1 MNEDSPFDGG
11 NKENNDLTSNYLK
24 SNNHSIFKKNE
35 EDINNLD
42 PDDEA
47 NGKKYQYLLQSI
59 QNMYDTLPPGWI
71 KNDRV
76 GSKSNEAPFLHE
88 DGRISWK
95 HPNSDEINALIQAAK
110 VIEAEERGSVVNS
123 SLHKEGDTKKE
134 KIDKHLLKKYRL
146 MVERGVP
153 IGAVKQNA
161 KVIDGIEFDDLDLLE
176 NKDNQEN
183 KTNYLEADASGL
195 HEDKTGKTEEKNFS
209 STENNK
215 NIDDSQTLYK
225 YFKPLNDGTLVELIV
240 STSSHCEK
248 ETFLVRL
255 VQKMILTV
263 NKSRGGYTRTSAR
276 TESTITALTHDLY
289 NALGALRGVRF
300 SRELYNSTCGNCSTI
315 SVSERKSKRK
325 PFLELLSS
333 LGFALP
339 ASDHEKVEVE
349 GLDELINF
357 IEEQHHKELAMI
369 KETINLGMYDFDCL
383 SDIYLPGSRVV
394 AKNVFASGVDMI
406 CEVSWNRFE
415 QGKTLFGL
423 TRSFKV
429 CFQFIVA
436 VGEHFTMC
444 EYVEA
449 IENFDGRRHI
459 HSLNFVP
466 LHAYESGSLRSMLAT
481 FRSRGE
487 MYARCAIGSNFMSY
501 DKGSFFAKGG
511 KSSSGEDRTAALHLS
526 GRVMV
531 DTEGSYE
538 NGHSISIGNDMI
550 ITDIK
555 QKYKEYMLFM
565 RSQKKKAKHNM
576 EYSNVINDD
585 TNNLILFDKIPW
597 DYLEM
602 TWPAL
607 VGFSFTS
614 RCWGEILVDGLSE
627 VQFNELAFD
636 NLVLSQ
642 SRKRMVK
649 ALVRHSN
656 SRFNDIIS
664 GKGEGSVFLL
674 YGPPGC
680 GECSVV
686 TFIKRLC
693 ICSNSHSH
701 YHRFRKQ

>member
-1 MNEDSPFDGG
+1 MDEYSPHGD
-11 NKENNDLTSNYLK
+11 NKENNDLGSNNPK
-24 SNNHSIFKKNE
+24 SNNEWDRVMKISISKSE
-35 EDINNLD
+35 EDINKLD
-42 PDDEA
+42 PDEETD
-47 NGKKYQYLLQSI
+47 NMTYQVLLQKI
-59 QNMYDTLPPGWI
+59 QHMYDTLPSGWI
-71 KNDRV
+71 KNDKV

-95 HPNSDEINALIQAAK
+95 HPNSDEINALIYAAK
-110 VIEAEERGSVVNS
+110 AIEEEEIGLVNN
-123 SLHKEGDTKKE
+123 SLHESLHEEKETKKDM
-134 KIDKHLLKKYRL
+134 IDKRLLKKYRL
-146 MVERGVP
+146 MVKRGVP
-153 IGAVKQNA
+153 VGAVKQNA
-161 KVIDGIEFDDLDLLE
+161 KVIDGIELDDSDLLD
-176 NKDNQEN
+176 NKNNQEN
-183 KTNYLEADASGL
+183 ETKLEADASGS
-195 HEDKTGKTEEKNFS
+195 HEDNATINEEKNSFM
-209 STENNK
+209 ENNK
-215 NIDDSQTLYK
+215 TMNSSQNLYK
-225 YFKPLNDGTLVELIV
+225 YFKPLNDGALVELMV
-240 STSSHCEK
+240 STSGDCEK
-248 ETFLVRL
+248 ETFLARV
-255 VQKMILTV
+255 VQKLVLTV
-263 NKSRGGYTRTSAR
+263 NKSRGGYTRTSTQ
-276 TESTITALTHDLY
+276 TESTITASTHDLY

-300 SRELYNSTCGNCSTI
+300 SRELYNSTCGNCSTL

-325 PFLELLSS
+325 PFLELSSS
-333 LGFALP
+333 LGFAVP
-339 ASDHEKVEVE
+339 ASEHEQVEVK
-349 GLDELINF
+349 GLNELINF
-357 IEEQHHKELAMI
+357 IEAQYHKKLAMI
-369 KETINLGMYDFDCL
+369 KDKINVGMYDFDCL
-383 SDIYLPGSRVV
+383 SDIYLPGSRVI

-415 QGKTLFGL
+415 EGKTLFGL

-444 EYVEA
+444 EYVES
-449 IENFDGRRHI
+449 IENFDGRKHI
-459 HSLNFVP
+459 QSLNFVP
-466 LHAYESGSLRSMLAT
+466 LQTYESGSLESILAG

-511 KSSSGEDRTAALHLS
+511 KSSSGGDLTAALRLS

-531 DTEGSYE
+531 DTQGSYD
-538 NGHSISIGNDMI
+538 NGYSISIGNDSI

-555 QKYKEYMLFM
+555 QKYKEYMLLM

-576 EYSNVINDD
+576 EYSNVMNDD
-585 TNNLILFDKIPW
+585 TNNMVLFDKIPS

-636 NLVLSQ
+636 NLVLPQ

-649 ALVRHSN
+649 ALVRHSK
-656 SRFNDIIS
+656 SGFNDIIS

-686 TFIKRLC
+686 LF
-693 ICSNSHSH
+693 
-701 YHRFRKQ
+701 YF

>member
-1 MNEDSPFDGG
+1 MNEDNPFDTG
-11 NKENNDLTSNYLK
+11 NKENHDLTSNYSK
-24 SNNHSIFKKNE
+24 SHNQGDTVMNDSINQNE
-35 EDINNLD
+35 EDISTLD

-47 NGKKYQYLLQSI
+47 NNGEKYQYLLQNI
-59 QNMYDTLPPGWI
+59 RNMYDTLPAGWI

-110 VIEAEERGSVVNS
+110 MIEEEERGLVKS
-123 SLHKEGDTKKE
+123 SLNKERDMEKE
-134 KIDKHLLKKYRL
+134 KIDKRLLKKYRL
-146 MVERGVP
+146 MVKRGVP

-176 NKDNQEN
+176 NNDDKEN

-195 HEDKTGKTEEKNFS
+195 HENKSGKTEDKKL
-209 STENNK
+209 TENNK
-215 NIDDSQTLYK
+215 NINDSQTLYK

-240 STSSHCEK
+240 SSSSQ
-248 ETFLVRL
+248 ETFLARL

-263 NKSRGGYTRTSAR
+263 NKSKGGYTRTSAQ
-276 TESTITALTHDLY
+276 TEATITALTYDLY

-300 SRELYNSTCGNCSTI
+300 SRELYNSTCSNCSTI
-315 SVSERKSKRK
+315 SVSESKSKRK

-333 LGFALP
+333 LGLALP
-339 ASDHEKVEVE
+339 ASEYEKVEVK

-357 IEEQHHKELAMI
+357 IEEQHQKELAMI
-369 KETINLGMYDFDCL
+369 KDTINVGMYDFDCL

-444 EYVEA
+444 EYVEC

-459 HSLNFVP
+459 QSLNFVP
-466 LHAYESGSLRSMLAT
+466 LHTYDSGSLRSMLAA

-511 KSSSGEDRTAALHLS
+511 KSISGEDRTAALRVS
-526 GRVMV
+526 GRIMV
-531 DTEGSYE
+531 DTQGSYD

-555 QKYKEYMLFM
+555 QKYKEYRLLM
-565 RSQKKKAKHNM
+565 RSRKNRTKHNM
-576 EYSNVINDD
+576 EYSNVMNDD
-585 TNNLILFDKIPW
+585 TNNLILFDKIPS

-636 NLVLSQ
+636 NLVLPQ

-656 SRFNDIIS
+656 SGFNDIIS

-680 GECSVV
+680 GECSVLIS
-686 TFIKRLC
+686 F
-693 ICSNSHSH
+693 H
-701 YHRFRKQ
+701 